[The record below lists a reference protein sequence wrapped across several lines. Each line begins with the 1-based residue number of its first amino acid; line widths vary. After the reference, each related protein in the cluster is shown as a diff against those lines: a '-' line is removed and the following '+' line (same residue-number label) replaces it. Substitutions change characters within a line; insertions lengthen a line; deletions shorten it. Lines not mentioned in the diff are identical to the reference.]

1 MPKSLINPAG
11 IQELRFGHI
20 RPLYLEALTM
30 VERLHRRLVDIIKDA
45 FERRGR
51 RDVNPVQALL
61 LYSIG
66 EKEFAAY
73 ELRSRGYYL
82 GSNVS
87 YNVKKLVETGFLD
100 YQRSRDDR
108 RSVRVKL
115 TDKGHEVREIVDALY
130 REHAST
136 VEQAAGINSEEFI
149 LLNKSLRRLDRF
161 WVDQVSYRL

>member
-11 IQELRFGHI
+11 SQELRFGHI

-66 EKEFAAY
+66 EKVSKY
-73 ELRSRGYYL
+73 LVRSR
-82 GSNVS
+82 S
-87 YNVKKLVETGFLD
+87 
-100 YQRSRDDR
+100 
-108 RSVRVKL
+108 
-115 TDKGHEVREIVDALY
+115 
-130 REHAST
+130 
-136 VEQAAGINSEEFI
+136 
-149 LLNKSLRRLDRF
+149 
-161 WVDQVSYRL
+161 

>member
-1 MPKSLINPAG
+1 MIVESFFSA
-11 IQELRFGHI
+11 QR
-20 RPLYLEALTM
+20 LE
-30 VERLHRRLVDIIKDA
+30 H
-45 FERRGR
+45 
-51 RDVNPVQALL
+51 
-61 LYSIG
+61 
-66 EKEFAAY
+66 
-73 ELRSRGYYL
+73 
-82 GSNVS
+82 
-87 YNVKKLVETGFLD
+87 NVKKLVEMGFLH

-115 TDKGHEVREIVDALY
+115 TDKGHEVRDIVDALY